1 MAHIIQNLVEV
12 RSPHKASAEM
22 VIPLLDIFHQFS
34 HSGCAKIR
42 GEQIEV
48 QGKHIGSLC
57 SSLKGAIRKDKAF
70 DKCLSGLLGQFVILL
85 CIIIL
90 AQNVCDLCK
99 QVAAISKKCSTDQF
113 LGCST

>member
-1 MAHIIQNLVEV
+1 MTHITQNLVEV
-12 RSPHKASAEM
+12 RGAYKTSTEM
-22 VIPLLDIFHQFS
+22 IIPLLDIFHQCS

-42 GEQIEV
+42 GEQIEM

-57 SSLKGAIRKDKAF
+57 SSLKRTIRKDKAF
-70 DKCLSGLLGQFVILL
+70 DKCITGLLGQFVILL

-99 QVAAISKKCSTDQF
+99 QVAAISKK
-113 LGCST
+113 GCTN